1 MLNTVLKNFQE
12 DGLLP
17 LIKNE
22 LVAAVT
28 DGAGELVLI
37 KIVQESLLTAM

>member
-17 LIKNE
+17 LIKDE

-28 DGAGELVLI
+28 DGAGELF
-37 KIVQESLLTAM
+37 LLQIPT